1 MEWIPTADRMPVS
14 GTPVLA
20 DTGRKHPIRAC
31 WVAKFSE
38 EVGASD
44 FDGDEDYDE
53 KTDTS
58 YWPEGWYEWNRYED
72 THWRVDETVTHW
84 MPLPLPFNAGLSAG
98 RGRDAAAKVA
108 LVGDAA
114 IAALRDLDAR
124 LRECM
129 ALGLSA
135 AEAYDS
141 GYQEATA
148 AALAVVA
155 A

>member
-1 MEWIPTADRMPVS
+1 MEWIPTADRMPPN

-20 DTGRKHPIRAC
+20 DTGHKHPIRAC

-58 YWPEGWYEWNRYED
+58 YWPEGWYEWNRYEE

-84 MPLPLPFNAGLSAG
+84 MALPLPFNAIYP
-98 RGRDAAAKVA
+98 AKP
-108 LVGDAA
+108 A
-114 IAALRDLDAR
+114 I
-124 LRECM
+124 
-129 ALGLSA
+129 
-135 AEAYDS
+135 
-141 GYQEATA
+141 
-148 AALAVVA
+148 
-155 A
+155 